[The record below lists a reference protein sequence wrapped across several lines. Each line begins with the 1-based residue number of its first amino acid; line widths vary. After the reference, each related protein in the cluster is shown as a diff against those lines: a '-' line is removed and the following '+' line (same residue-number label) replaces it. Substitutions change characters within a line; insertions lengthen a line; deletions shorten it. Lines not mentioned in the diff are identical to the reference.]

1 MDIDYLV
8 SSTSVCFAAGASDG
22 AESCITI
29 IAICD
34 SLVEGDE
41 EVTVALP
48 GDFNSTYAIDSSRT
62 RDSFFTSLAVVT
74 ILDGK
79 KHYTVLHAEYNN

>member
-1 MDIDYLV
+1 MV
-8 SSTSVCFAAGASDG
+8 TSTSVCFAAGASDG

-41 EVTVALP
+41 TVTVALP
-48 GDFNSTYAIDSSRT
+48 GGSTYAINSSGNR
-62 RDSFFTSLAVVT
+62 SFFANLAVFT

-79 KHYTVLHAEYNN
+79 KHYTVLHAEYN

>member
-1 MDIDYLV
+1 MV
-8 SSTSVCFAAGASDG
+8 TSTSVCFAAGASDG

-34 SLVEGDE
+34 SLVEEDE
-41 EVTVALP
+41 AVIVALP
-48 GDFNSTYAIDSSRT
+48 GSSTYAINSSST
-62 RDSFFTSLAVVT
+62 FFTSLAVFT

-79 KHYTVLHAEYNN
+79 KHYTVLHAEYI

>member
-1 MDIDYLV
+1 MV
-8 SSTSVCFAAGASDG
+8 TSTSVCFAAGASDG

-41 EVTVALP
+41 AVIVALP
-48 GDFNSTYAIDSSRT
+48 GSSTYAIDSSGIV
-62 RDSFFTSLAVVT
+62 FISLAVFT

-79 KHYTVLHAEYNN
+79 KHYTVLHAEYI

>member
-41 EVTVALP
+41 AVTVVLP
-48 GDFNSTYAIDSSRT
+48 GNSNSTYAINSNGP
-62 RDSFFTSLAVVT
+62 FFNLAVFT

-79 KHYTVLHAEYNN
+79 KHYTVLHAV

>member
-1 MDIDYLV
+1 MV
-8 SSTSVCFAAGASDG
+8 TSTSVCFAAGASDG

-41 EVTVALP
+41 AVIVVLP
-48 GDFNSTYAIDSSRT
+48 GNSNSTYAINSSGT
-62 RDSFFTSLAVVT
+62 FFTSLAVVT

-79 KHYTVLHAEYNN
+79 KHYTVLHAE